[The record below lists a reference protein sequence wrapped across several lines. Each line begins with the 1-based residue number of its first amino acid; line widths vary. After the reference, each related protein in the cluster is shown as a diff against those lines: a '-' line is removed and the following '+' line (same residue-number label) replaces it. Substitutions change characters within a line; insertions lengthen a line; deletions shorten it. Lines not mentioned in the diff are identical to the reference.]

1 MMSVIRWGIICRDI
15 CKRMMACFYIRHGL
29 VGIGMPSMDFEV
41 MSIIYR
47 KPIHDKS
54 AREKN

>member
-15 CKRMMACFYIRHGL
+15 CRHPMGVL
-29 VGIGMPSMDFEV
+29 HPAYRVGMGMPSLDFEV